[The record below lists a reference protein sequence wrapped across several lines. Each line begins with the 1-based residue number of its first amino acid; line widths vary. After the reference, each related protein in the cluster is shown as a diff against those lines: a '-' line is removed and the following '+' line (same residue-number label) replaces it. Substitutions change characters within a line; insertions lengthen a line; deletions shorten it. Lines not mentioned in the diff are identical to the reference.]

1 MCHHATPTSSYDGGR
16 SKKPF
21 VSQAACRAMSSGS
34 AALHEWACSRPSR
47 SSCMATTAQH
57 CSRVE
62 KGHVSLGGRQS
73 CCVRGLVV
81 GSGSAA
87 RGMCNTPCLGPW
99 RCGHVTVRH
108 TWPHMCADAR
118 VSLPTLPLRTWRDN
132 RHPRRELPSVHAA
145 EQQPR
150 SGVRDVHVDRGP
162 RAVQSRGSAGAT
174 VAEGH
179 LRRTGARRR
188 DDVTPTAA
196 SSLRTFPRTRH
207 YTSI

>member
-1 MCHHATPTSSYDGGR
+1 M
-16 SKKPF
+16 
-21 VSQAACRAMSSGS
+21 
-34 AALHEWACSRPSR
+34 
-47 SSCMATTAQH
+47 
-57 CSRVE
+57 
-62 KGHVSLGGRQS
+62 
-73 CCVRGLVV
+73 
-81 GSGSAA
+81 
-87 RGMCNTPCLGPW
+87 
-99 RCGHVTVRH
+99 
-108 TWPHMCADAR
+108 
-118 VSLPTLPLRTWRDN
+118 SLPTLPLRTWRDN

-196 SSLRTFPRTRH
+196 SSLRTFPRTRDTTPVLIESPRPWFRYCRKRGPNGRVVFGEARPTAQRATRKAWPRAGSLGMGH
-207 YTSI
+207 TVRSRNIQELAAQSSPHRRQFRAAGATGRGGGLHVPAGLPQVGSKAS

>member
-73 CCVRGLVV
+73 CCVRGLVL
-81 GSGSAA
+81 AA
-87 RGMCNTPCLGPW
+87 GVRRGACAIRHVWGPGGVAMSQ
-99 RCGHVTVRH
+99 CDS
-108 TWPHMCADAR
+108 MCADMMI
-118 VSLPTLPLRTWRDN
+118 
-132 RHPRRELPSVHAA
+132 
-145 EQQPR
+145 
-150 SGVRDVHVDRGP
+150 P
-162 RAVQSRGSAGAT
+162 RACEPPHSPPA
-174 VAEGH
+174 H
-179 LRRTGARRR
+179 LAR
-188 DDVTPTAA
+188 
-196 SSLRTFPRTRH
+196 
-207 YTSI
+207 